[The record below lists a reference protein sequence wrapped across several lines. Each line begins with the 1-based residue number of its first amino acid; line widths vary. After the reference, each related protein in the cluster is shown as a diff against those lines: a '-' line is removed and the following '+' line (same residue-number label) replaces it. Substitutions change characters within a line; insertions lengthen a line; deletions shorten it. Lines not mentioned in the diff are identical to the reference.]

1 MKKIFIIVLVI
12 ISLYFLFNNL
22 FAFFQKGTAEKIP
35 FLIEPEQRVLDLR
48 ETSNSFEMKYLR
60 NKAFMITPIAEYKIT
75 AIVLSKK
82 NYWYDGDYGIIAPY
96 DLSLAWGALSFK
108 QSYSQIK
115 VRQGYRSTS
124 WTINRD
130 CLLDDYFI
138 QTHLSNVHIIP
149 DNDYIRKQISHLRK
163 YDRVYMEGY
172 LVRYDLFEKNRESYV
187 ESSLSREDLGDHA
200 CELFLVKYI
209 QWKREKER

>member
-1 MKKIFIIVLVI
+1 MKKFLIVVFII
-12 ISLYFLFNNL
+12 ISIFMLNTLFESL
-22 FAFFQKGTAEKIP
+22 HKGTAEKIP
-35 FLIEPEQRVLDLR
+35 FLIEPEQRILDLK
-48 ETSNSFEMKYLR
+48 ETSNSFEMKYIK

-82 NYWYDGDYGIIAPY
+82 NYWFDGDYGIIAPY

-115 VRQGYRSTS
+115 VRQGYRTTS
-124 WTINRD
+124 WTLKKD

-138 QTHLSNVHIIP
+138 RTHISNVHIIP
-149 DNDYIRKQISHLRK
+149 NNEYIRKQIAHLKK

-172 LVRYDLFEKNRESYV
+172 LVRYDLFNGNRQSYA
-187 ESSLSREDLGDHA
+187 ESSLSREDLGNHA

-209 QWKREKER
+209 QWKREKEK

>member
-1 MKKIFIIVLVI
+1 MKKFLTIVLVI
-12 ISLYFLFNNL
+12 VSVYLLNNF
-22 FAFFQKGTAEKIP
+22 FASFQKGTAEKIP
-35 FLIEPEQRVLDLR
+35 FLIEPEQRILDLR
-48 ETSNSFEMKYLR
+48 ETSNSFEMKYIR

-115 VRQGYRSTS
+115 VSQGYRTTS
-124 WTINRD
+124 WRIKSD
-130 CLLDDYFI
+130 CLLDD
-138 QTHLSNVHIIP
+138 
-149 DNDYIRKQISHLRK
+149 DYIKKQISHLRK

-172 LVRYDLFEKNRESYV
+172 LVRYDLFEKNRQSYA

-209 QWKREKER
+209 EWKREKER